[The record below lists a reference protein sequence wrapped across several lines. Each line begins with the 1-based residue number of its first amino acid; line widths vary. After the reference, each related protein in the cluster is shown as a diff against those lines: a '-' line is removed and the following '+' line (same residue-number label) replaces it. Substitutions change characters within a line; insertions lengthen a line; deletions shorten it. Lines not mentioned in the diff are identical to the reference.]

1 MAPDNV
7 GRNHVG
13 KSQVGKSHAVD
24 HKLCATAFWVTNP
37 AEGELRRETLTHP
50 GQDEVLVRALYSGI
64 SRGTES
70 LVFNGRVPESEFSRM
85 QAPFQS
91 GEFPAPVKYGYCSV
105 GHVEHGPEH
114 LLHKTVFCL
123 FPHQDYYVVPASAVL
138 EVPANVPATRA
149 VLAANMETAI
159 NGVWDAEPML
169 GERICVIGAGVV
181 GTLVAYLCAQIPGV
195 EVHLV
200 DINPERRQL
209 AEQLGIAFCISEQAP
224 RDQDCVIHAS
234 GHPEGLRQALELV
247 GSEGRIIEMSWFGEG
262 DVSIP
267 LGGAF
272 HSQRLTLKASQVGQL
287 PPKLRPRWDY
297 QRRLALAL
305 SLLVDE
311 RLDALISDES
321 DFVQLPTL
329 APKLFGPEST
339 VLCHRLHYSL
349 HDPL

>member
-1 MAPDNV
+1 MSALDD
-7 GRNHVG
+7 VG
-13 KSQVGKSHAVD
+13 KASNAAK
-24 HKLCATAFWVTNP
+24 KTLATAFWVTSP
-37 AEGELRRETLTHP
+37 AQGEMRREQLTP
-50 GQDEVLVRALYSGI
+50 PAQDEVHIRTLYSGI

-85 QAPFQS
+85 RAPFQS

-105 GHVEHGPEH
+105 GRVEQGPSA
-114 LLHKTVFCL
+114 LMDKTVFCL
-123 FPHQDYYVVPASAVL
+123 FPHQDHYIVPASAVL
-138 EVPANVPATRA
+138 EVPANVPAKRA

-169 GERICVIGAGVV
+169 GERITIIGAGVV
-181 GTLVAYLCAQIPGV
+181 GALVAYLCAQVPGV
-195 EVHLV
+195 TVELV

-209 AEQLGIAFCISEQAP
+209 AEQLGVAFSTPEQALHG
-224 RDQDCVIHAS
+224 QDCVIHAS
-234 GHPEGLRQALELV
+234 GQSAGLRQALALV

-262 DVSIP
+262 DIAIP

-297 QRRLALAL
+297 QRRLQLAL

-311 RLDALISDES
+311 RLEALISGES
-321 DFVQLPTL
+321 DFEQLPTL
-329 APKLFGPEST
+329 APKLFGRGSVE
-339 VLCHRLHYSL
+339 LCHRLRY
-349 HDPL
+349 PA